1 MAGEASIA
9 SAYLS
14 IIPSMAGSQGIIAS
28 EMTAALS
35 GAGSAADKA
44 GTAAGASLGQSLLTK
59 AKSVLA
65 PAAVG
70 AAVAGVGTGLYQIG
84 ATFDDVTDT
93 IRTGTGA
100 TGDALTGLVDVAK
113 DVGSQVPVSF
123 DKIGPVVA
131 DLNTRLGL
139 SGDTLETVASQYL
152 EAGRILGE
160 DVDIQTTT
168 AAFSAFGI
176 EGENVEGAMDSL
188 FRTSQ
193 ATGVGMNDLATAVQS
208 QAPALQNLGF
218 SFEESTAL
226 VGELDKAGLNSTA
239 TLASMGKGLVSLA
252 KDGEEPEEAFQRV
265 TGQIG
270 DLIEAGDT
278 AGAID
283 LASGIFGT
291 RGANQFVAAVQ
302 NGTLSVD
309 DMVAAMG
316 GSSDTILGV
325 ADDTADFAENWQLV
339 KNNAQLALEPLGSA
353 VFGAVGE
360 ALGKAVGPMQAIS
373 TWMQE
378 NPGLTQAVVVA
389 LSALAVG
396 LGVAAAAQWV
406 MNSALLANPITW
418 IIVGIV
424 ALIAAIVALVA
435 NWDTV
440 TAWITEKGE
449 AFLAW
454 WDGMWDSVGAWVSQT
469 WDNITSWVTTKWQ
482 GLIDGVKGIGA
493 SLSSWWSDLWN
504 TISTWLHNTWD
515 SMVSWVTGIPGRF
528 MSALSGLGD
537 LGSMFAGW
545 VGSAKDSAVAGF
557 NTLVSWVTGIPQ
569 RIVSALGNTGTL
581 LWNAGK
587 NIIDGFLNGLKSAYS
602 GVQNFVGG
610 IGSWIS
616 SHKGPESY
624 DRRLLVPNGGW
635 IMSGL
640 EEGLRAQIPSLRSTL
655 DDITS
660 EIQVGAQITATSR
673 ANSAAAYQAAD
684 AFTKGD
690 AASSASV
697 TVNQYYPVAQRDS
710 QVRDDV
716 ASGIRLAGALS

>member
-14 IIPSMAGSQGIIAS
+14 IIPSMAGAQGTIAS

-44 GTAAGASLGQSLLTK
+44 GSAAGASLGQSLLTK

-70 AAVAGVGTGLYQIG
+70 AAVVGVGTGLYQIG

-152 EAGRILGE
+152 EAGHILGE
-160 DVDIQTTT
+160 DVDIQATT

-176 EGENVEGAMDSL
+176 EGENVEGAMDAL
-188 FRTSQ
+188 FRASQ
-193 ATGVGMNDLATAVQS
+193 ATGVGMNDLASAVQS

-239 TLASMGKGLVSLA
+239 TLASMGKALVSLA

-360 ALGKAVGPMQAIS
+360 ALGKAVAPMQAIS

-406 MNSALLANPITW
+406 MNSALLANPVTW

-424 ALIAAIVALVA
+424 ALIAAIAALVA

-449 AFLAW
+449 AFLVW

-482 GLIDGVKGIGA
+482 GLIDGVKGIGS

-537 LGSMFAGW
+537 LGGRFAGW
-545 VGSAKDSAVAGF
+545 VGSAKDSAVEKF
-557 NTLVSWVTGIPQ
+557 NALVSWVTGIPQ

-581 LWNAGK
+581 LWDAGK
-587 NIIDGFLNGLKSAYS
+587 NIINGFLNGLKSAYS
-602 GVQNFVGG
+602 GVQNFVTG

-690 AASSASV
+690 AASGASV

>member
-1 MAGEASIA
+1 MPGEASIA

-14 IIPSMAGSQGIIAS
+14 IIPSMAGAQGTIAS

-44 GTAAGASLGQSLLTK
+44 GSAAGASLGQSLLTS

-152 EAGRILGE
+152 EAGHILGE

-176 EGENVEGAMDSL
+176 EGENVEGAMDAL
-188 FRTSQ
+188 FRASQ
-193 ATGVGMNDLATAVQS
+193 ATGVGMNDLASAVQS

-291 RGANQFVAAVQ
+291 RGANQFVAAVE

-406 MNSALLANPITW
+406 MNSALLANPVTW

-449 AFLAW
+449 AFLGW

-482 GLIDGVKGIGA
+482 GLIDGVKGIGS

-504 TISTWLHNTWD
+504 TISTLLHNTWD

-537 LGSMFAGW
+537 LGSSFAGW
-545 VGSAKDSAVAGF
+545 VGSAKDSAVEKF
-557 NTLVSWVTGIPQ
+557 NALVSWVTGIPQ

-587 NIIDGFLNGLKSAYS
+587 NIIDGFLNGMKSAYS
-602 GVQNFVGG
+602 GVQNFVTG

-690 AASSASV
+690 AASGASV
-697 TVNQYYPVAQRDS
+697 TVN
-710 QVRDDV
+710 
-716 ASGIRLAGALS
+716 